1 MLRLAD
7 RFRRRSKEPSDVILE
22 RLTRLHPK
30 LIDLSLDRIE
40 ILLDRLGRP
49 QDRLPPVVH
58 VAGTNGK
65 GSVIACLRAV
75 LETAGYRV
83 HVYTS
88 PHLVRFNERI
98 RLAGEIVSEAALS
111 ALLDECERAN
121 RNEPITFFEITTAA
135 ALLAFSREPADILLL
150 ECGLGGR
157 FDATNVIARP
167 AATVITPVSM
177 DHMQYL
183 GDTISQIAGE
193 KAAIQKPDTPSVIAA
208 QHELAEK
215 VILEAAAIAGARPF
229 AYGRDWT
236 FAATETG
243 FRYESRAL
251 TLDLPPPA
259 LIGPHQIAN
268 AATAVAC
275 LEQLDGF
282 EVSDVAIREGLA
294 RAEWPGRLQ
303 RLETGTL
310 ATMLPAGWELWLDG
324 GHNPAAGL
332 ALAEVAEG
340 WTDRPLHL
348 VFGMMEQ
355 KAPQHFLRPLEPYV
369 ESLRA
374 VPIPDNDACF
384 DAATLAAA
392 AEEVD
397 IAAVPSEDIA
407 SALADIVARA
417 EKPGRILI
425 CGSLYL
431 AGVALGENAGDKR
444 EAEPCP

>member
-7 RFRRRSKEPSDVILE
+7 TFRRRSKEPSDVILE

-30 LIDLSLDRIE
+30 LIDLSLDRID
-40 ILLDRLGRP
+40 ILLQRLGRP
-49 QDRLPPVVH
+49 QDRLAPVVH

-75 LETAGYRV
+75 LEAAGYRV
-83 HVYTS
+83 HAYTS
-88 PHLVRFNERI
+88 PHLVTFNERI
-98 RLAGEIVSEAALS
+98 RVAGEIISESDLS

-121 RNEPITFFEITTAA
+121 QDEPITFFEITTAA
-135 ALLAFSREPADILLL
+135 ALLAFSRSPADILLL

-177 DHMQYL
+177 DHMQFL

-208 QHELAEK
+208 QHELAET
-215 VILEAAAIAGARPF
+215 VILEAAAITGARPF
-229 AYGRDWT
+229 AHGRDWSFT
-236 FAATETG
+236 ATADG

-251 TLDLPPPA
+251 TLDLPAPG
-259 LIGPHQIAN
+259 LQGSHQIGN

-275 LEQLDGF
+275 LEQLGDL
-282 EVSDVAIREGLA
+282 EISDTAIRDGLP
-294 RAEWPGRLQ
+294 RTDWPGRLQ
-303 RLETGTL
+303 RLATGAL
-310 ATMLPAGWELWLDG
+310 AALLPDGWELWLDG

-332 ALAEVAEG
+332 ALADMAEG
-340 WTDRPLHL
+340 WSDRPLYL
-348 VFGMMEQ
+348 VVGMMQQ
-355 KAPQHFLRPLEPYV
+355 KAPQHFLRPLAPLV
-369 ESLRA
+369 RSLHA
-374 VPIPDNDACF
+374 VPIPNEACL

-397 IAAVPSEDIA
+397 IEATASGDIA
-407 SALADIVARA
+407 SALAAIVAGA
-417 EKPGRILI
+417 DAPGRILI

-431 AGVALGENAGDKR
+431 AGAALGQNGADLQS
-444 EAEPCP
+444 

>member
-7 RFRRRSKEPSDVILE
+7 RFRRRSKEPSDAILE
-22 RLTRLHPK
+22 RLGRLHPK
-30 LIDLSLDRIE
+30 LIDLSLDRIAV
-40 ILLDRLGRP
+40 LLDRLGRP

-98 RLAGEIVSEAALS
+98 RIAGEIIAEADLS

-121 RNEPITFFEITTAA
+121 RGESITFFEITTAA
-135 ALLAFSREPADILLL
+135 AFLAFARSPADILLL

-167 AATVITPVSM
+167 AATVITPISM

-208 QHELAEK
+208 QHELAEH
-215 VILEAAAIAGARPF
+215 VILERAAIVGARPF
-229 AYGRDWT
+229 AWGRDWS
-236 FAATETG
+236 ATPTASG

-251 TLDLPPPA
+251 TLDLPRPSLA
-259 LIGPHQIAN
+259 GPHQIGN

-275 LEQLDGF
+275 LEQLRDLDI
-282 EVSDVAIREGLA
+282 SDTAIRDGLP
-294 RAEWPGRLQ
+294 RAEWPARMQ
-303 RLETGTL
+303 RLADGAL
-310 ATMLPAGWELWLDG
+310 AAMLPPDWELWLDG

-332 ALAEVAEG
+332 ALAEIAEG
-340 WTDRPLHL
+340 WGDRPLYL
-348 VFGMMEQ
+348 VFGMMQQ
-355 KAPQHFLRPLEPYV
+355 KMPQHFLRPLAPLV
-369 ESLRA
+369 RSLRTVA
-374 VPIPDNDACF
+374 IPDNDSCF
-384 DAATLAAA
+384 DAAALAAA

-397 IAAVPSEDIA
+397 IEAVPAADVRA
-407 SALADIVARA
+407 ALADIVASADR
-417 EKPGRILI
+417 PGRILI

-431 AGVALGENAGDKR
+431 AGAVLGENA
-444 EAEPCP
+444 EENEEPGP